1 MEETATVRPP
11 GPTQEPPK
19 TAAKRS
25 RKAKAAPK
33 SEDYYLDVLNGDL
46 KRAEAD
52 GYNRERLLA
61 KLGIESGK
69 GLFEKAADIIFD
81 GFLGG
86 GKKK

>member
-1 MEETATVRPP
+1 MEDTATVSPP

-19 TAAKRS
+19 TKRS
-25 RKAKAAPK
+25 HKARASAPN
-33 SEDYYLDVLNGDL
+33 SEDHYLDVLNGDL

-52 GYNRERLLA
+52 GHNRERLLA

-81 GFLGG
+81 LTVGGG